1 MNTIS
6 RVIRNILSNLQGIGS
21 QQSKIRQHEIHNPRA
36 LYPGFDNTEILRDRP
51 TITAKIINIL
61 TWLKVFLLTLIIAFC
76 SITVFDYYGPNLY
89 DLLSNSRFLSKMSK
103 YLEEKE
109 ETTQTRG
116 ESSRN
121 QAIQQPTSNGR
132 NIKEYEFSSQAI
144 ENAKERV
151 LREKNRQ
158 YWTQEEIDRIVKPKA
173 TSDAGP
179 EPGDEGSYYYEIEL
193 VSGGRITTDDI
204 LMKDGVVEY
213 STGAG
218 LVVTV
223 KKNEVKTITRFKAT
237 TR

>member
-6 RVIRNILSNLQGIGS
+6 RIIRNLLSKLPGIGG
-21 QQSKIRQHEIHNPRA
+21 QQAKVRQHEIHNPRT
-36 LYPGFDNTEILRDRP
+36 LYPRFDNSDILRDKQP
-51 TITAKIINIL
+51 ITARIINML

-89 DLLSNSRFLSKMSK
+89 ELLSNSRFFAKMSK
-103 YLEEKE
+103 YLEEK
-109 ETTQTRG
+109 TTQPTR
-116 ESSRN
+116 ESPQN
-121 QAIQQPTSNGR
+121 QAIQQPTSDGR

-144 ENAKERV
+144 ENAKEKV

-173 TSDAGP
+173 AGDTGP
-179 EPGDEGSYYYEIEL
+179 EAGGGGSYYYEIEL

-204 LMKDGVVEY
+204 VMKDGVVEY
-213 STGAG
+213 SNSAG

-223 KKNEVKTITRFKAT
+223 KKNEIKTIKRLKAT